1 MDVTISSVNDENVT
15 APFKSTTSGAFRWV
29 FSILFKRNLI
39 YYFMLRSGYVVLD
52 LEDIPAGVLH
62 ITPSTFLPNQEG
74 PFLLHVKATAPV
86 RITRER

>member
-1 MDVTISSVNDENVT
+1 
-15 APFKSTTSGAFRWV
+15 
-29 FSILFKRNLI
+29 
-39 YYFMLRSGYVVLD
+39 MLRSGYVVLD

-74 PFLLHVKATAPV
+74 PFILHVKATAPV